1 MITAALVALTMLM
14 MATSPLLNNTNELQP
29 NALVKFEHG
38 GDIANGTATLS
49 GTLTWQDNAWNST
62 WICEGGLALVTP
74 SDWNDFVESGDYDPH
89 NYTSWSIGLTG
100 AGSYY
105 TENAPEGEWVV
116 TAGLNCEDDGGVLR
130 AAGGQFGDVHEN
142 PPTVNLTN
150 GTTVADVDFT
160 LIEFGGEGSP
170 SVEDLMDMLDTD
182 GDGVLSLEELI
193 DGINGFNAEDGEP
206 PLSEEAEGYIGIAF
220 NESDND
226 GNGFLDVDE
235 LGYFFD
241 LMEDDGGMTFVCGDG
256 SEIPF
261 DMVNDGIG
269 DCADGADEQQYDANG
284 TEINWFDCHDGSE
297 VWIHQVNDGTDD
309 CPDGEDEG
317 EGGGEEYEP
326 ECLPLGMNMQLK
338 YDGAGGI
345 YFEIDNACAFSAAD
359 SSAMRDMFDMYIGD
373 GDGVLSES
381 EVASALEMMMDGS
394 EEDNSSEGDGNWTI
408 DGTSVEMT
416 ETGTYIGLADP
427 SIPISMSWIMTTDS
441 IPWDGTSG
449 SHTVMFVEN
458 SDYVD
463 DNPDDECM
471 IGQAVSNSDFVPTSI
486 VLTIATQFT
495 ITDDGSGNWDIE
507 EIPDS
512 VTGECDSRPETATMV
527 FDSVGGDPVDTEP
540 TCAYTWTVATDT
552 SWETET
558 GITLGPDGDETM
570 TFEPGNYMIAVQCTD
585 AENDVVNAAW
595 SNADGTL
602 SASETGSGT
611 VFGWVQFTIP
621 DGVTGTMDIDYEW
634 DSTSFGSNGTITFDF
649 VSNAS
654 ADPDDEIV
662 GTGGGL
668 PGVTSVLAVT
678 ALLGAAMIS
687 TRRKD

>member
-1 MITAALVALTMLM
+1 MFV

-29 NALVKFEHG
+29 NAIVEFDHG

-49 GTLTWQDNAWNST
+49 GTLTWQDDAWNAT
-62 WICEGGLALVTP
+62 WICNGGLSLVTP
-74 SDWNDFVESGDYDPH
+74 SDWNNFIASGEYDPH

-116 TAGLNCEDDGGVLR
+116 TAGLGCEDDAGVLR

-150 GTTVADVDFT
+150 GTTVGDVSFT
-160 LIEFGGEGSP
+160 LIEGGGEGSP
-170 SVEDLMDMLDTD
+170 SVQDLMDMLDTD
-182 GDGVLSLEELI
+182 SDGVLSLEELI

-206 PLSEEAEGYIGIAF
+206 PLSEEDEGYIGIAF
-220 NESDND
+220 NESDAD

-241 LMEDDGGMTFVCGDG
+241 LMEDDGDITFICGNG

-261 DMVNDGIG
+261 DSVNDGYG

-317 EGGGEEYEP
+317 EGGEEEFEP
-326 ECLPLGMNMQLK
+326 DCIPSGMNMQLN
-338 YDGAGGI
+338 YDAAGGI
-345 YFEIDNACAFSAAD
+345 YFEIDNTCAFSATD
-359 SSAMRDMFDMYIGD
+359 SSAMRDMFDSFIGD
-373 GDGVLSES
+373 GDGVLNES
-381 EVASALEMMMDGS
+381 EAASAIDMMMDGG
-394 EEDNSSEGDGNWTI
+394 EEDNSSEEDGNWTI
-408 DGTSVEMT
+408 DGVLVEMT
-416 ETGTYIGLADP
+416 ETTGTYTGLADT
-427 SIPISMSWIMTTDS
+427 SIPISMSMTMTTDS

-458 SDYVD
+458 ADYED
-463 DNPDDECM
+463 EDNDDECI
-471 IGQAVSNSDFVPTSI
+471 IGQVVSNSDFEPTSI
-486 VLTIATQFT
+486 VLTPATQFT
-495 ITDDGSGNWDIE
+495 ITDDGSGTWDVE

-527 FDSVGGDPVDTEP
+527 FDSVGGEPVDTEP
-540 TCAYTWTVATDT
+540 TCAYTWTAATDT

-558 GITLGPDGDETM
+558 GITLGPDGDGTM

-585 AENDVVNAAW
+585 AENDEINAAW

-602 SASETGSGT
+602 SSSETGNGT

-634 DSTSFGSNGTITFDF
+634 GSTSFGSNGTITFDF
-649 VSNAS
+649 ASNGT
-654 ADPDDEIV
+654 ADSDDEIV

-668 PGVTSVLAVT
+668 PGFTSVLAIT

>member
-1 MITAALVALTMLM
+1 MMI

-38 GDIANGTATLS
+38 GDIANGTAILS
-49 GTLTWQDNAWNST
+49 GTLTWQDDAWNAS
-62 WICEGGLALVTP
+62 WICNGGLSLVTP
-74 SDWNDFVESGDYDPH
+74 SDWNNFIASGEYDPH

-116 TAGLNCEDDGGVLR
+116 TAGLGCEDDAGVPR

-160 LIEFGGEGSP
+160 LIEFGGEGP
-170 SVEDLMDMLDTD
+170 SVQDLMDMLDTD

-206 PLSEEAEGYIGIAF
+206 PLSEEDEGYIGIAF
-220 NESDND
+220 NESDTD

-235 LGYFFD
+235 LGYFFE
-241 LMEDDGGMTFVCGDG
+241 LMEDNGDITFVCGDG
-256 SEIPF
+256 TEIPF
-261 DMVNDGIG
+261 ELVNDGTE
-269 DCADGADEQQYDANG
+269 DCADGSDEPQDFDSDG
-284 TEINWFDCHDGSE
+284 ETDNWFDCADGTTVSMD
-297 VWIHQVNDGTDD
+297 VVNDGTWD

-317 EGGGEEYEP
+317 EGGEEEFEP
-326 ECLPLGMNMQLK
+326 DCIPSSMNMQLK
-338 YDGAGGI
+338 SDGAGGI
-345 YFEIDNACAFSAAD
+345 YFEIDNACTLSAAD
-359 SSAMRDMFDMYIGD
+359 SSTMRDMFDMYIGN
-373 GDGVLSES
+373 GDGVLNES
-381 EVASALEMMMDGS
+381 EADSAIDMMMYDSAASQASEEES
-394 EEDNSSEGDGNWTI
+394 EEDGDWTI
-408 DGTSVEMT
+408 DGTLVEMT
-416 ETGTYIGLADP
+416 ETVTYIGLADP
-427 SIPISMSWIMTTDS
+427 SVPISMSMTMSTES

-449 SHTVMFVEN
+449 SHTVMFVED

-486 VLTIATQFT
+486 VLTPATQFT
-495 ITDDGSGNWDIE
+495 ITDDGSGNWEVE

-540 TCAYTWTVATDT
+540 TCAYTWTAATDT

-570 TFEPGNYMIAVQCTD
+570 TFEPGSYMIAVQCTD
-585 AENDVVNAAW
+585 AENDVINAAW

-602 SASETGSGT
+602 SASETGNGT

-649 VSNAS
+649 ASNAS

-668 PGVTSVLAVT
+668 PGFTSVLAIT

>member
-1 MITAALVALTMLM
+1 MNTKMITAALVALTMM
-14 MATSPLLNNTNELQP
+14 IMATSPLLNNTNELQP

-49 GTLTWQDNAWNST
+49 GTLTWQDDAWNAT
-62 WICEGGLALVTP
+62 WICNGGLSLVTP

-89 NYTSWSIGLTG
+89 NYTSWGIGLTG

-116 TAGLNCEDDGGVLR
+116 TAGLNCEDDAGVLR
-130 AAGGQFGDVHEN
+130 SAGGQFGDVHEN

-150 GTTVADVDFT
+150 GTTAADVDFT
-160 LIEFGGEGSP
+160 LIEGLEPTGFDYIANCDS
-170 SVEDLMDMLDTD
+170 D
-182 GDGVLSLEELI
+182 GDGFLNLQEYIDCMNDWQFAETGENMTQEVEDWISEAFAEADEDG
-193 DGINGFNAEDGEP
+193 DGILSSAEEFGMFMDILATASNGP
-206 PLSEEAEGYIGIAF
+206 
-220 NESDND
+220 
-226 GNGFLDVDE
+226 
-235 LGYFFD
+235 
-241 LMEDDGGMTFVCGDG
+241 TFVCGNG

-261 DMVNDGIG
+261 DLVNDGHG
-269 DCADGADEQQYDANG
+269 DCADGADEQQYDTNG

-297 VWIHQVNDGTDD
+297 VWIHQVNDGTED

-317 EGGGEEYEP
+317 GSDDFEP
-326 ECLPLGMNMQLK
+326 DCIPSGMNMQLK
-338 YDGAGGI
+338 YDGAGDI
-345 YFEIDNACAFSAAD
+345 YFEIDNTCAFSATD
-359 SSAMRDMFDMYIGD
+359 SSAFRDMFDMYVGN
-373 GDGVLSES
+373 GDGVLNES
-381 EVASALEMMMDGS
+381 EAASALDMMDE

-408 DGTSVEMT
+408 DGVLVEMT
-416 ETGTYIGLADP
+416 ETGTYMGLTDT
-427 SIPISMSWIMTTDS
+427 SMPISMSWVMTTDS

-463 DNPDDECM
+463 ENPDDECI
-471 IGQAVSNSDFVPTSI
+471 IGQVVSNSDFTPTSV
-486 VLTIATQFT
+486 VLTPATQFT
-495 ITDDGSGNWDIE
+495 ITDDGSGSWDIE

-512 VTGECDSRPETATMV
+512 GTGECDSRPETATMV
-527 FDSVGGDPVDTEP
+527 FDSVGGPADTEP
-540 TCAYTWTVATDT
+540 SCAYTWTVATDT

-585 AENDVVNAAW
+585 AENDVINAAW

-602 SASETGSGT
+602 SASETGNGT

-668 PGVTSVLAVT
+668 PGFTSVLAIT